1 MDIRIVS
8 ECQGGATDPE
18 VVTLDLLLAPS
29 GDLATGDDL
38 ATAVTVALLTD
49 GLAEPDELLFEHDGD
64 RRGWWADQQAGA
76 IWNAAPI
83 GSRLWLLEREKATE
97 STRTRA
103 ERYIR
108 EALQPLADIGAI
120 AGFDVALERSAV
132 TAITGEV
139 AVYRDGRQPIAQRFE
154 IHWDGVRA

>member
-1 MDIRIVS
+1 MVDIRIVS
-8 ECQGGATDPE
+8 DREGGAPHPE

-29 GDLATGDDL
+29 GDLETGDDL
-38 ATAVTVALLTD
+38 ATAVKIALLTD
-49 GLAEPDELLFEHDGD
+49 GLADPDELLFEHDGD
-64 RRGWWADQQAGA
+64 RRGWWADLQAGA
-76 IWNAAPI
+76 IWGASPI
-83 GSRLWLLEREKATE
+83 GSKLWLLEREKATE
-97 STRTRA
+97 STRARA

-108 EALQPLADIGAI
+108 DALQLLADIGAI

-154 IHWDGVRA
+154 IHWDQV